1 MNQNLINKNPLIS
14 VIINCYNGEKYLKEA
29 INSVL
34 KQTYKNWEII
44 FWDNQSSDKTASIL
58 KSYKDKRIKYYYAK
72 THTTLYEARNQAYLK
87 SKGEFLCF
95 LDSDDY
101 YLNNFIKKQLQLFE
115 NSDVGFSSV
124 NHFYKDEKKK
134 IFWVRFKKKMPEGFI
149 LDDLLQDYSVC
160 LSSLF
165 IRRSVLPQLKAPFDN
180 NYTYIGDFDLV
191 IRLSA
196 EFKMARSHEPLN
208 VHRLHDNNLSI
219 KNYSIQLK
227 ELDNWYNKVKKIKK
241 IKNSINFSNIQK
253 LINYK
258 KIIIAL
264 HENKINIVMSLL
276 KKQPW
281 SLRKIRYIIIL
292 ILVRGFG
299 FGLKN
304 FRL

>member
-1 MNQNLINKNPLIS
+1 
-14 VIINCYNGEKYLKEA
+14 
-29 INSVL
+29 
-34 KQTYKNWEII
+34 
-44 FWDNQSSDKTASIL
+44 
-58 KSYKDKRIKYYYAK
+58 
-72 THTTLYEARNQAYLK
+72 
-87 SKGEFLCF
+87 
-95 LDSDDY
+95 
-101 YLNNFIKKQLQLFE
+101 
-115 NSDVGFSSV
+115 
-124 NHFYKDEKKK
+124 
-134 IFWVRFKKKMPEGFI
+134 MPEGFI

-165 IRRSVLPQLKAPFDN
+165 IRRSVLTQLKAPFDN

-196 EFKMARSHEPLN
+196 DFKMARSHEPLN